1 MGVIMAGEGGELQI
15 WNPDKQISEQITLKR
30 IVAHDIAMN
39 LARTGIPEE
48 KSEIPS
54 THNQRIKMRFKGL
67 NEIVSAQQNLV
78 NISKAI
84 VGNSDR
90 RKWNRK
96 YKEDKEK
103 EEHPFSKEDNDYN
116 ELMAILIFLDEC
128 EQRIIIARRTKKL
141 DDDFV
146 WEKQDNNNGEIML
159 ELSPNFFKI
168 MKELESSYEGI
179 YDVMLTNKIVSSGFS
194 VDEEMEDKQKEEEA
208 VRRIVES

>member
-1 MGVIMAGEGGELQI
+1 MEVIMEASGGELNI

-30 IVAHDIAMN
+30 IVAHDVAMN

-67 NEIVSAQQNLV
+67 NEIISAQQNLV

-84 VGNSDR
+84 VGNTDR
-90 RKWNRK
+90 RKYKKK
-96 YKEDKEK
+96 YKEEEEMK
-103 EEHPFSKEDNDYN
+103 EHPFSEEENDYN
-116 ELMAILIFLDEC
+116 ELIAILFFLDDC
-128 EQRIIIARRTKKL
+128 EQQIITARKTRKL

-146 WEKQDNNNGEIML
+146 WEKENNQTGEVEL

-168 MKELESSYEGI
+168 IKKLEESYEGI
-179 YDVMLTNKIVSSGFS
+179 YDIMLTNKIVSSGFS
-194 VDEEMEDKQKEEEA
+194 VDEEMEDKVKEEEA
-208 VRRIVES
+208 MRRIVES